1 MEYNHKG
8 FSSPVT
14 GLTVILLISN
24 GESVGVVNR
33 DRFRHGL
40 SGDAKK
46 HDLPGNRLSLDNC
59 VIWKRAG

>member
-46 HDLPGNRLSLDNC
+46 T
-59 VIWKRAG
+59 